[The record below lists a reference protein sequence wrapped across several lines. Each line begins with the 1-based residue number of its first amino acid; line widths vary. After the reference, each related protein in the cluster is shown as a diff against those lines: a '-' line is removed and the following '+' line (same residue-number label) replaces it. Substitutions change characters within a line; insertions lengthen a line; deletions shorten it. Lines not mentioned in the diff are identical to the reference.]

1 MTDIYLTK
9 TFQAFAAGERIRDAA
24 IIKAAREMQ
33 NQLYDANLGGCAY
46 KKRIARPGGGKRNG
60 YRVPIASAEEGRL
73 FFMYGFAKNERENIN
88 QDELISWRHLAALYL
103 DYSPF
108 RLYQLVNC
116 GELRRL
122 QLWAKC

>member
-9 TFQAFAAGERIRDAA
+9 AFQTFAGDERISDAT
-24 IIKAAREMQ
+24 IVKAAREMQ
-33 NQLYDANLGGCAY
+33 NQ
-46 KKRIARPGGGKRNG
+46 
-60 YRVPIASAEEGRL
+60 
-73 FFMYGFAKNERENIN
+73 YGFAKNERDNIN

-116 GELRRL
+116 GELIRL
-122 QLWAKC
+122 QL